1 MRISLHVSRTSLNF
15 QDEVE
20 AEMMRL
26 KQELKQTMEMYS
38 TACKEALTAKQK
50 VMSCGFDVLILLLH
64 LIFHHTAIIIHNC
77 EYSDN
82 VQNIGQKL
90 NIGTQKIQ
98 GNIP

>member
-1 MRISLHVSRTSLNF
+1 MSLHVSRTSLNF

-50 VMSCGFDVLILLLH
+50 VMSCGFESLILLLH
-64 LIFHHTAIIIHNC
+64 LIFHHTEIIIHNC